1 MSTNPMK
8 RNQYYNNNNIFSFFH
23 EKDIALAQIELNDNI
38 YENPPIY
45 NIKSLNDSE
54 IYNSNIILISSISS
68 YDGMAQLISKSS
80 SLDSTYFQ

>member
-8 RNQYYNNNNIFSFFH
+8 RNQYYSTNILAFFQ
-23 EKDIALAQIELNDNI
+23 EKDMALAQIELDDNI
-38 YENPPIY
+38 YENPRIY
-45 NIKSLNDSE
+45 NNKSLNDSE

-80 SLDSTYFQ
+80 SLDSTCFQ

>member
-8 RNQYYNNNNIFSFFH
+8 RNQYYNNNIFAFFQ
-23 EKDIALAQIELNDNI
+23 EKDMALAQIELNDNI
-38 YENPPIY
+38 DENPPIY

-68 YDGMAQLISKSS
+68 YDGMAQLISKSF
-80 SLDSTYFQ
+80 SLDSTCFQ

>member
-8 RNQYYNNNNIFSFFH
+8 RNQHYNNNIFAFFQ